1 MNGKQLRRW
10 AWNRAGEQWKTL
22 LPAWLI
28 TLLAALPV
36 MLANRLLRTTS
47 WPLRELIPFP
57 LQFFN
62 TFVQLGWIFVV
73 LKVAQGER
81 AEYRQVAAPFRR
93 EWRRKALAVTLASLL
108 LAGLV
113 QLVPNLLIW
122 RGQAGMT
129 ASGYQEYRLAE
140 GLVRSEEGLAAY
152 QLYRRGSALV
162 SLGSGLGTV
171 LGLLWSGVWF
181 PVSYLLFLSPE
192 KGAGQVLRE
201 GMALGLRSLWR
212 ILVFQFWLLLPLVLP
227 VFLVL
232 LAAVSEAGWAV
243 ALLVV
248 LWMGLL
254 VCVTPYVGLAQ
265 AGLALGLL
273 GKSPRGSGKKRRK

>member
-36 MLANRLLRTTS
+36 MLANRLLRTAS
-47 WPLRELIPFP
+47 WPLRSLAPLPFRF
-57 LQFFN
+57 LSAL
-62 TFVQLGWIFVV
+62 VQLGWTFVV

-93 EWRRKALAVTLASLL
+93 EWRRKALAVTLAYLF

-122 RGQAGMT
+122 RGQVGMT

-171 LGLLWSGVWF
+171 LGLLWGGIWF
-181 PVSYLLFLSPE
+181 PVRYLLFLSPE
-192 KGAGQVLRE
+192 KRAGQALRE

-212 ILVFQFWLLLPLVLP
+212 ILVFQFWLLLPLGYP
-227 VFLVL
+227 FVFLFIQYL
-232 LAAVSEAGWAV
+232 ENSLFKIFHS
-243 ALLVV
+243 
-248 LWMGLL
+248 
-254 VCVTPYVGLAQ
+254 VC
-265 AGLALGLL
+265 
-273 GKSPRGSGKKRRK
+273 KF

>member
-1 MNGKQLRRW
+1 MNGKQLRHW
-10 AWNRAGEQWKTL
+10 ARNRAGEQWKTL

-47 WPLRELIPFP
+47 WPLRELISFP

-73 LKVAQGER
+73 LKAAQGEQVG
-81 AEYRQVAAPFRR
+81 YREVVTPFHR
-93 EWRRKALAVTLASLL
+93 EWRRKALVVTLTYLL
-108 LAGLV
+108 LTGLV

-122 RGQAGMT
+122 RGQVGMT

-152 QLYRRGSALV
+152 QLYRRGRALM
-162 SLGSGLGTV
+162 SLGTGLGTV
-171 LGLLWSGVWF
+171 LGLLLGGVWF
-181 PVSYLLFLSPE
+181 PVRYLLFLPPE
-192 KGAGQVLRE
+192 KGADQVLRE
-201 GMALGLRSLWR
+201 GLALGLRSLWQ
-212 ILVFQFWLLLPLVLP
+212 ILIFQFWLLLPLVLP

-232 LAAVSEAGWAV
+232 LAAAAGWAV
-243 ALLVV
+243 ALLVLL
-248 LWMGLL
+248 LWMALL
-254 VCVTPYVGLAQ
+254 VRVTPYVGLAQ
-265 AGLALGLL
+265 AGLALDLL
-273 GKSPRGSGKKRRK
+273 GKRWRSGRKKRRT